1 MSLTQSGVQN
11 MSATY
16 QEPEGL
22 ERLGIKQSSNSLT
35 PSSESDPPDGGIQAW
50 TTAFGCFLMQ
60 FCGYG
65 YLISFGVYQV
75 HKRAGKTSTHESI

>member
-1 MSLTQSGVQN
+1 MSLTQSRVQN

-16 QEPEGL
+16 EGSEDL
-22 ERLGIKQSSNSLT
+22 EEVGIKQSSDSLT

-65 YLISFGVYQV
+65 YMTSFGVYQ
-75 HKRAGKTSTHESI
+75 